1 LIPSTL
7 ARAAAAVLLVTVS
20 GVSLR
25 RFISSRLGSRSNRVY
40 PPLREPFLVACDGM
54 KLGLEIVGYL
64 RDASGPRKLVINSNI
79 IHDSHGRS
87 TSNPHTNDTHT
98 HPDSLDTSLKI
109 AAHDTQKSPSTKPH
123 EVMAIAYPVCPG

>member
-1 LIPSTL
+1 MIPSTL

-87 TSNPHTNDTHT
+87 RGTQG
-98 HPDSLDTSLKI
+98 LDGYQMGYRWGSDGCQMGI
-109 AAHDTQKSPSTKPH
+109 RWVSAMVAVEAPR
-123 EVMAIAYPVCPG
+123 G